1 MIVSPAA
8 QPPLADATFTRAD
21 GGMIDKTS
29 PTIKIPA
36 VFGLNVTLVPLAAVA
51 ATVVIRG
58 KILALVEPGIDPAKK
73 PGAKILT
80 SFLIAPSLPVEKA
93 ESRLMNLVAIAS
105 CLARTGKNPSNSS
118 SYV

>member
-1 MIVSPAA
+1 M
-8 QPPLADATFTRAD
+8 
-21 GGMIDKTS
+21 MDKTS

-36 VFGLNVTLVPLAAVA
+36 VLGLKVTLVPLAAVA

-58 KILALVEPGIDPAKK
+58 NSLALVEPGIEPEKK

-80 SFLIAPSLPVEKA
+80 SFLIAPSLPVVNA

-105 CLARTGKNPSNSS
+105 CLARTGKKLSNSS
-118 SYV
+118 S